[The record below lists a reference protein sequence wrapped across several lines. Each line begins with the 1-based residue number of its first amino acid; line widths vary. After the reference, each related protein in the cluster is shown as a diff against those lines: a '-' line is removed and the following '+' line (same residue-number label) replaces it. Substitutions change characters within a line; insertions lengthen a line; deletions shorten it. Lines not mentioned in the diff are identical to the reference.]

1 MDQNFILPLPF
12 QLRNYQ
18 EIKSVKNYQ
27 AREKYILS
35 GVLGKI
41 YKGIEDFMLLQDL
54 TRLLRSLFFPLF

>member
-27 AREKYILS
+27 PREKIHS
-35 GVLGKI
+35 KWS
-41 YKGIEDFMLLQDL
+41 
-54 TRLLRSLFFPLF
+54 TRKNIQGNRRLHATSRFN